1 MMRCEEAKGVTP
13 VWPSGKT
20 SPAEL
25 AMGSRV
31 GGLDRGEGKRRPRSG
46 TPPSQGSLDPVHVPG
61 EDEQGEEGSEE
72 DGQQDGQDGNDDHS
86 ARGLGPWG
94 SLEHLG

>member
-1 MMRCEEAKGVTP
+1 
-13 VWPSGKT
+13 
-20 SPAEL
+20 
-25 AMGSRV
+25 MGSRV

-72 DGQQDGQDGNDDHS
+72 DGQQDGQDGNDDHN
-86 ARGLGPWG
+86 ACGLGPWG